1 MSKNRNYRPNI
12 NPVDEVVQEE
22 EKEEV
27 LEVADMLAEV
37 EAMEEVVEEDC
48 VEEIEEIKEVSA
60 PVIGVVA
67 GCKKL
72 NVRCEGKAGADVV
85 CEIAEATEV
94 VIDEK
99 ESTEDFY
106 KICTEAGA
114 EGFCMKKYITLKK

>member
-12 NPVDEVVQEE
+12 NPVDEIVQEE
-22 EKEEV
+22 VKEET
-27 LEVADMLAEV
+27 LEAT
-37 EAMEEVVEEDC
+37 EEVVEEDC
-48 VEEIEEIKEVSA
+48 VEEIDEIEEVSA

-72 NVRCEGKAGADVV
+72 NVRCEGKAGADII
-85 CEIAEATEV
+85 CEIAEAAEV
-94 VIDEK
+94 MIDEK

-114 EGFCMKKYITLKK
+114 EGFCMKKYIALKK